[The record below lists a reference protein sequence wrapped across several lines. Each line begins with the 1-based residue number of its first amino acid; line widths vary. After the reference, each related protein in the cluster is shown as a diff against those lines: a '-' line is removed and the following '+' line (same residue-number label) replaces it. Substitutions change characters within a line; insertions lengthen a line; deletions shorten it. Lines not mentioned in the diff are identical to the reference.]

1 MVPLGIRPTNDFAF
15 LLTFGSPENKIA
27 LISLLNAILKLPCP
41 VTDVQIE
48 NPFNYREF
56 LDDKLSILD
65 ILATDTRGWVF
76 NIEMQVSA
84 VAELMQRLTY
94 YACDQYADQLRSG
107 NDYNL
112 LRPVFTICLV
122 EQKIWTRGSK
132 VHHAFRLTDSE
143 SGRTLENGVEIHT
156 LELGW
161 YNLVERDLATASD
174 LERWLFWLLHAE
186 EYDTETL
193 RKLFPEP
200 PIVQATATIDRIARV
215 TEDKIMYDARE
226 KRLRDQRWLVNASV
240 RQGLEDGRNE
250 GRIEGH
256 REGHRE
262 GFNLGSLLG
271 VIKSFQRLLGLA
283 QSSDEELMT
292 KDPAELSAMASELE
306 SQIQRKLQH

>member
-48 NPFNYREF
+48 NPYNYREF
-56 LDDKLSILD
+56 LEDKLSILD
-65 ILATDTRGWVF
+65 IRATDTRGWIF
-76 NIEMQVSA
+76 NIEMQVSV
-84 VAELMQRLTY
+84 VADLTQRLAY
-94 YACDQYADQLRSG
+94 YVCDQYADQLRSG
-107 NDYNL
+107 DGYGRL
-112 LRPVFTICLV
+112 LPVFTICIV
-122 EQKIWTRGSK
+122 EGKIWTSGAR
-132 VHHAFRLTDSE
+132 VHHAFRLTDLE
-143 SGRTLENGVEIHT
+143 SGRTLPNAVEIHT

-161 YNLVERDLATASD
+161 YNLSESDLAAASD

-186 EYDTETL
+186 KYDTETL
-193 RKLFPEP
+193 RSLFPEP
-200 PIVQATATIDRIARV
+200 PFVQATATIDRIARV
-215 TEDKIMYDARE
+215 TEDKNMYDARE
-226 KRLRDQRWLVNASV
+226 KRLRDQRWLINASV

-250 GRIEGH
+250 GRNEGRKEGH
-256 REGHRE
+256 KE

-283 QSSDEELMT
+283 QSSDEELLT